1 MKKKEIFRCV
11 VFCLTL
17 LLLIAPDVCL
27 GEEGMEIL
35 NYYFGVDTGPRQQ
48 WYPHVEYNPIENEFM
63 GVWRTDG
70 VLRID
75 CDPDDQYECI
85 NSFAEINGR
94 RISSEG
100 ELLGD
105 LFQWS
110 PAELGFK
117 MIPRI
122 SHNEFTNEY
131 LLGFS
136 NGSSYADT
144 EIYVGMVNSTGDVV
158 SMPESLY
165 EGGEGAGHIDI
176 VFNPDKR
183 EYLLLY
189 NDRHI
194 FNDYQNNVGFILNEN
209 GTPIKG
215 PFEVGNQA
223 GDQYAPHCVYN
234 PIDKTYLLAWED
246 FRNVD
251 DWTQPCDIFG
261 ALLDGD
267 GGMIKE
273 IAIKDDHGMP
283 DEGDQRVP
291 TIAHNPDRNDFLVIW
306 KVGVKPSQPDAGTL
320 VGRIINADGTLA
332 GSDFVVVDK
341 PRVQHWPTLTY
352 LEDRK
357 KYFMT
362 WTDSRN
368 DGLPPETS
376 WGASGDMDIY
386 GLWLDEDGNPVGDEI
401 IIADSENW
409 QTGAEVAYNPVMKR
423 FLITW
428 YDKNPVGDYEI
439 PPDMPIL
446 FGPSPSDVK
455 GTIYGAPSFLSGQV
469 TDRAGNSVEDARVLV
484 IGPSLPV
491 LEKTNEY
498 GWFNIVED
506 THPAGTYLV
515 VTFKLGC
522 LPAMQIVNYT
532 GDPLQE
538 TIEMI
543 KLW

>member
-1 MKKKEIFRCV
+1 
-11 VFCLTL
+11 
-17 LLLIAPDVCL
+17 
-27 GEEGMEIL
+27 
-35 NYYFGVDTGPRQQ
+35 
-48 WYPHVEYNPIENEFM
+48 
-63 GVWRTDG
+63 
-70 VLRID
+70 
-75 CDPDDQYECI
+75 
-85 NSFAEINGR
+85 
-94 RISSEG
+94 
-100 ELLGD
+100 
-105 LFQWS
+105 
-110 PAELGFK
+110 
-117 MIPRI
+117 
-122 SHNEFTNEY
+122 
-131 LLGFS
+131 
-136 NGSSYADT
+136 
-144 EIYVGMVNSTGDVV
+144 
-158 SMPESLY
+158 
-165 EGGEGAGHIDI
+165 
-176 VFNPDKR
+176 
-183 EYLLLY
+183 
-189 NDRHI
+189 
-194 FNDYQNNVGFILNEN
+194 
-209 GTPIKG
+209 
-215 PFEVGNQA
+215 
-223 GDQYAPHCVYN
+223 
-234 PIDKTYLLAWED
+234 
-246 FRNVD
+246 
-251 DWTQPCDIFG
+251 
-261 ALLDGD
+261 
-267 GGMIKE
+267 MIKE
-273 IAIKDDHGMP
+273 IAIKDDHDMP
-283 DEGDQRVP
+283 GSGDQRVP
-291 TIAHNPDRNDFLVIW
+291 TIAHNPDRNEFLVVW
-306 KVGVKPSQPDAGTL
+306 KVGVKDSQPDAGTL

-352 LEDRK
+352 VEDRG

-386 GLWLDEDGNPVGDEI
+386 GLWLDESGNPVGDEI

-538 TIEMI
+538 TIEMT

>member
-1 MKKKEIFRCV
+1 
-11 VFCLTL
+11 
-17 LLLIAPDVCL
+17 
-27 GEEGMEIL
+27 
-35 NYYFGVDTGPRQQ
+35 
-48 WYPHVEYNPIENEFM
+48 
-63 GVWRTDG
+63 
-70 VLRID
+70 
-75 CDPDDQYECI
+75 
-85 NSFAEINGR
+85 
-94 RISSEG
+94 
-100 ELLGD
+100 
-105 LFQWS
+105 
-110 PAELGFK
+110 

-122 SHNEFTNEY
+122 AHNVFTNEY

-136 NGSSYADT
+136 NGASYSET
-144 EIYVGMVNSTGDVV
+144 EIYIGRVDSAGDVV
-158 SMPESLY
+158 SVPESLY

-183 EYLLLY
+183 EYLVLY

-223 GDQYAPHCVYN
+223 GDQYAPQCVYN
-234 PIDKTYLLAWED
+234 PTDGTYLLAWED
-246 FRNVD
+246 FRNVA

-261 ALLDGD
+261 ALLNGDGD
-267 GGMIKE
+267 MIKE
-273 IAIKDDHGMP
+273 IAIKDDHDMP
-283 DEGDQRVP
+283 GSGDQRVP
-291 TIAHNPDRNDFLVIW
+291 TIAHNPDRNEFLVVW
-306 KVGVKPSQPDAGTL
+306 KVGVKASQPDAGTL

-352 LEDRK
+352 VEDRQ

-362 WTDSRN
+362 WTDCRD
-368 DGLPPETS
+368 DGLDPETS

-386 GLWLDEDGNPVGDEI
+386 GLWLDESGTPVGDDI
-401 IIADSENW
+401 IIADSEKW
-409 QTGAEVAYNPVMKR
+409 QMGSEVAYNPVMKR

-428 YDKNPVGDYEI
+428 YDKNPVDDYEI

-455 GTIYGAPSFLSGQV
+455 GTIYGAPSFVSGRV
-469 TDRAGNSVEDARVLV
+469 IDRAGNPVEGARVLV

-491 LEKTNEY
+491 LEKTNVG
-498 GWFNIVED
+498 GWFNIEENS
-506 THPAGTYLV
+506 HPAGTYLV

-532 GDPLQE
+532 GDHLQE
-538 TIEMI
+538 TIEMN